1 MKTQHLPKI
10 ILASGSPRRK
20 ELLSTLE
27 IPFEIITSGVSEEV
41 DPNLDPVEMVKVLA
55 KMKATAVAKK
65 IQEGLVIGSDTTIA
79 FEDRTLGKPTSQE
92 NAKQM
97 LEMLRNKKHQVIS
110 GIAILDSSSM
120 RIEVGTVTT
129 SIRMRNYSDQEL
141 IGYIATGEPMDK
153 AGSYA
158 IQGKGS
164 SLIAEIE
171 GCYNN
176 VVGFPLCELV
186 KLLEKFGVSVNLRGS
201 VCNLPSGDA
210 CPRLQNN

>member
-1 MKTQHLPKI
+1 MMTQHLPKI

-27 IPFEIITSGVSEEV
+27 IPFEVITSGVSEEV
-41 DPNLDPVEMVKVLA
+41 NPTLDPVEMVKVLA
-55 KMKATAVAKK
+55 KMKATAIAKK
-65 IQEGLVIGSDTTIA
+65 VQEGLVIGSDTTIA
-79 FEDRTLGKPTSQE
+79 FEGSTLGKPASQE
-92 NAKQM
+92 NAKRM

-110 GIAILDSSSM
+110 GIAIIDSSNM
-120 RIEVGTVTT
+120 QIEAGTVTT
-129 SIRMRNYSDQEL
+129 SIRMRNYSDQEVND
-141 IGYIATGEPMDK
+141 YIATGEPMDK

-164 SLIAEIE
+164 SLVAEID

-186 KLLEKFGVSVNLRGS
+186 KLLEKFGVLANSRDS
-201 VCNLPSGDA
+201 VCKLPSGDA
-210 CPRLQNN
+210 CPRL

>member
-1 MKTQHLPKI
+1 MTTQHLPKI

-41 DPNLDPVEMVKVLA
+41 DPTLDPVEMVKVLA
-55 KMKATAVAKK
+55 EMKATAVAKK
-65 IQEGLVIGSDTTIA
+65 IHEGLVIGSDTTIA
-79 FEDRTLGKPTSQE
+79 FKGSTLGKPA
-92 NAKQM
+92 NPKDAKRM
-97 LEMLRNKKHQVIS
+97 LEMLRNEKHQVIS
-110 GIAILDSSSM
+110 GIAIIDSSSM
-120 RIEVGTVTT
+120 RIEAGTVTT
-129 SIRMRNYSDQEL
+129 SIRMRNYSDQEVND
-141 IGYIATGEPMDK
+141 YIATGEPMDK

-164 SLIAEIE
+164 SLVAEIE

-186 KLLEKFGVSVNLRGS
+186 KLLEKFAVSVNSRDS
-201 VCNLPSGDA
+201 VCKLPSGDA
-210 CPRLQNN
+210 CPRL